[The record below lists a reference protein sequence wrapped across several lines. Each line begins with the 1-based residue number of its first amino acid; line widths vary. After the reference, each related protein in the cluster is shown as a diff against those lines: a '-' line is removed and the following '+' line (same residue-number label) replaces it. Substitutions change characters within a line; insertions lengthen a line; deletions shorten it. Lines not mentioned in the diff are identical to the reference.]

1 MGIVR
6 PSRNVSVRSRS
17 HAPVGSIPG
26 GRAADRKASGL
37 RRPTESK
44 IVDPRL
50 PRVGMTEYFE
60 VLDRDGAARL
70 GELRLSTPV
79 LTPALLDDVL
89 VDSGS
94 RWTADQPIPESDD
107 DRLTILP
114 HRSLPAGTRQ
124 EVREAF
130 ATEASDVDA
139 PSAAVVSSESPHD
152 LGVDA
157 YILSDASGF
166 VGHGE
171 GLTDAI
177 IRAKDALPA
186 DTALVLSG
194 VATPLN
200 VATLVYAGVDAV
212 DAKLAKIK
220 GSQGKYLTSD
230 DEAFLEDLDELP
242 CACRACRQP
251 RAEFDRED
259 CIDHNVAALDAE
271 LRRVRERIRGGRL
284 RDYIEGQARHDNWQT
299 AAFREF
305 DDQYSYL
312 ETRTPIVRNNEL
324 AAATSD
330 SLRRVEIQRFA
341 DRVTSRYR
349 NRFDN
354 PLVLVP
360 CSARKPYSDSQSH
373 GQFHDVIAYRGHTVS
388 MTSPIGVVPQ
398 ELELTYP
405 AQHYD
410 SVVTGRWSED
420 EKEFVA
426 AVLRRYLDRNDYSR
440 VIAHVPEHGYRDI
453 VKRVDADSPLDFEYT
468 VEGHPT
474 DTDSLGNLAAAL
486 DGELKFG
493 KRERQHNTVK
503 AIADY
508 QFGPDA
514 GDALFGDIEIR
525 TTGRY
530 PKLQVRDSD
539 GEQLAT
545 MVPQYGMLA
554 MTLKGADRWVDSD
567 APTKVVEIDGFVPH
581 GSVLA
586 PGVVEAS
593 ESIRPGDEVV
603 MRGPKAFGIGRAE
616 MSGFEM
622 IESTRG
628 VASTVRHVRER

>member
-1 MGIVR
+1 
-6 PSRNVSVRSRS
+6 
-17 HAPVGSIPG
+17 
-26 GRAADRKASGL
+26 
-37 RRPTESK
+37 
-44 IVDPRL
+44 
-50 PRVGMTEYFE
+50 MTTYFE

-70 GELRLSTPV
+70 GELRLATPIR
-79 LTPALLDDVL
+79 TPALLDDIL
-89 VDSGS
+89 VDTGS
-94 RWTADQPIPESDD
+94 RWTAEQSAPTGDD
-107 DRLTILP
+107 DQLTILP
-114 HRSLPAGTRQ
+114 HRSLPAGTRE

-130 ATEASDVDA
+130 ATDPSDVDF
-139 PSAAVVSSESPHD
+139 PSAAVVSSESPWD

-157 YILSDASGF
+157 YILSDAAGF

-171 GLTDAI
+171 GLTNAI
-177 IRAKDALPA
+177 IRTKDVLPA

-194 VATPLN
+194 VATPVN
-200 VATLVYAGVDAV
+200 VATLVYAGVDGV
-212 DAKLAKIK
+212 DAKLAKVK
-220 GSQGKYLTSD
+220 GSQGMYLTSD
-230 DEAFLEDLDELP
+230 GEAFLEDLDELP
-242 CACRACRQP
+242 CACPACQAP
-251 RAEFDRED
+251 REEFGQQD
-259 CIDHNVAALDAE
+259 CIDHNVNALRAE
-271 LRRVRERIRGGRL
+271 LRRVRERIRAGRL
-284 RDYIEGQARHDNWQT
+284 RDYIEGQARHDNWLT

-305 DDQYSYL
+305 DSQYSYL
-312 ETRTPIVRNNEL
+312 EARTPVIRNTEL

-341 DRVTSRYR
+341 DRVTSRYT

-373 GQFHDVIAYRGHTVS
+373 GQFHDVIAFRGHTVS

-420 EKEFVA
+420 EKQFVV

-453 VKRVDADSPLDFEYT
+453 VERVEADSSLDFEYT
-468 VEGHPT
+468 VDGHPT
-474 DTDSLGNLAAAL
+474 ATDSLGNLAAAL
-486 DGELKFG
+486 DGELKYS
-493 KRERQHNTVK
+493 KREREHNTVK

-514 GDALFGDIEIR
+514 GDQLFGEIDIR

-530 PKLQVRDSD
+530 PKLQVRDRD

-554 MTLKGADRWVDSD
+554 MTLTGADHWVDSD
-567 APTKVVEIDGFVPH
+567 APTKLVEIDGFVPH

-586 PGVVEAS
+586 PGVVDAS
-593 ESIRPGDEVV
+593 DDIRPGDEVV
-603 MRGPKAFGIGRAE
+603 IRGPKAFGIGRAE
-616 MSGFEM
+616 MSGPEM
-622 IESTRG
+622 TESTRG

>member
-1 MGIVR
+1 
-6 PSRNVSVRSRS
+6 
-17 HAPVGSIPG
+17 
-26 GRAADRKASGL
+26 
-37 RRPTESK
+37 
-44 IVDPRL
+44 
-50 PRVGMTEYFE
+50 MTEYFE

-70 GELRLSTPV
+70 GELRLSTPIR
-79 LTPALLDDVL
+79 TPALLDDVL
-89 VDSGS
+89 VDGGS
-94 RWTADQPIPESDD
+94 LWTADQPMPEGEA

-114 HRSLPAGTRQ
+114 HRALPAGTRD

-130 ATEASDVDA
+130 ATDPVDVA
-139 PSAAVVSSESPHD
+139 FPAAAVVSSDSPRD

-166 VGHGE
+166 VGHGA
-171 GLTDAI
+171 GLKDAI
-177 IRAKDALPA
+177 IRTKEALPA
-186 DTALVLSG
+186 DTALVASG
-194 VATPLN
+194 VATPRN
-200 VATLVYAGVDAV
+200 VATLAYAGVDAF

-230 DEAFLEDLDELP
+230 DEAFLEDLDEPP
-242 CACRACRQP
+242 CACPACQQP
-251 RAEFDRED
+251 RAEFTRAD
-259 CIDHNVAALDAE
+259 CIDHNVAALRAE
-271 LRRVRERIRGGRL
+271 LRRVRERIRAGRL
-284 RDYIEGQARHDNWQT
+284 RDYIEGQARHDNWLT

-305 DDQYSYL
+305 DSQYSYL
-312 ETRTPIVRNNEL
+312 ETHTPVVRNTEL

-453 VKRVDADSPLDFEYT
+453 VERVETDSDLDFEYT

-486 DGELKFG
+486 EGELKYG

-530 PKLQVRDSD
+530 PKLQVRDDD

-545 MVPQYGMLA
+545 MVPQYGVLA
-554 MTLKGADRWVDSD
+554 LTLAGADRWVDSD
-567 APTKVVEIDGFVPH
+567 APTKLVEIDGFVPH

-593 ESIRPGDEVV
+593 DDIRPGDEVV
-603 MRGPKAFGIGRAE
+603 IRGPKAFGIGRAE
-616 MSGFEM
+616 MSGPEM
-622 IESTRG
+622 AESTRG
-628 VASTVRHVRER
+628 VASEVRHVRER

>member
-1 MGIVR
+1 
-6 PSRNVSVRSRS
+6 
-17 HAPVGSIPG
+17 
-26 GRAADRKASGL
+26 
-37 RRPTESK
+37 
-44 IVDPRL
+44 
-50 PRVGMTEYFE
+50 MTEYFE

-70 GELRLSTPV
+70 GTLRLAEPV
-79 LTPALLDDVL
+79 RTPALLDDVL

-94 RWTADQPIPESDD
+94 QWTADQPIPEGDD
-107 DRLTILP
+107 DHLTILP
-114 HRSLPAGTRQ
+114 HRSLPAGTRG
-124 EVREAF
+124 EVRDAF
-130 ATEASDVDA
+130 ATEAIEVDFPA
-139 PSAAVVSSESPHD
+139 AAVVSSESPTD

-157 YILSDASGF
+157 YVLSDASGF

-171 GLTDAI
+171 GLKDAI
-177 IRAKDALPA
+177 VRTKDALPA

-194 VATPLN
+194 VATPVN
-200 VATLVYAGVDAV
+200 VATLVYAGVDGV
-212 DAKLAKIK
+212 DAKLAKVK
-220 GSQGKYLTSD
+220 GSQGKYLASD
-230 DEAFLEDLDELP
+230 GEVFLEDLDELP
-242 CACRACRQP
+242 CACAACQQP
-251 RAEFDRED
+251 RESFTRED
-259 CIDHNVAALDAE
+259 CIDHNVAALEAE
-271 LRRVRERIRGGRL
+271 LRRVRERIRAGRL
-284 RDYIEGQARHDNWQT
+284 RDYIEGQARHDNWLT
-299 AAFREF
+299 AAVREF
-305 DDQYSYL
+305 DSQYSYL
-312 ETRTPIVRNNEL
+312 EARTPVVRNTEL

-453 VKRVDADSPLDFEYT
+453 VERVDADAELDFEYT

-474 DTDSLGNLAAAL
+474 STDSLGNLAAAL
-486 DGELKFG
+486 EGELKYG
-493 KRERQHNTVK
+493 KREREHNTVK

-514 GDALFGDIEIR
+514 GEALFGDIEIK

-530 PKLQVRDSD
+530 PKLQVRDGE

-545 MVPQYGMLA
+545 MVPQYGMVA
-554 MTLKGADRWVDSD
+554 MTLAGADRWVDSD
-567 APTKVVEIDGFVPH
+567 APTKLVEIDGFVPH

-586 PGVVEAS
+586 PGVVDAS

-603 MRGPKAFGIGRAE
+603 IRGPKAFGIGRAE
-616 MSGFEM
+616 MSGPEM
-622 IESTRG
+622 VASTRG
-628 VASTVRHVRER
+628 VASAVRHVRER